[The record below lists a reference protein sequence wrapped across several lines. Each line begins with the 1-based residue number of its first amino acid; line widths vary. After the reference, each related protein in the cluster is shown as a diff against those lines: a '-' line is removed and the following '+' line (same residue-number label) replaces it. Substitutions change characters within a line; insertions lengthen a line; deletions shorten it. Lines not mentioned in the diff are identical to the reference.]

1 MQRNTF
7 IKLTTVLATGLLL
20 NTPAHAQTTT
30 INVAAIADFAGP
42 YASVMPQMQGGRL
55 AVIEWWNK
63 EVGSKLN
70 VQIAVKTFDT
80 RYDVAQTASLWPGI
94 KAELKPV
101 LVLGLGGPDAAAL
114 QQRLPDDK
122 VPMLMGTAAYGFGW
136 KPNQWVLNLRPTYPH
151 EAAGF
156 LEWFRTT
163 KLQDKR
169 PVKVAIIT
177 SEATPA
183 YADMAKGLQSYT
195 KANPDKAT
203 FVEAIWTEVQPTDLT
218 LPVRRLVNAGTDV
231 IVIQTNTAQAV
242 ATKRALQALGK
253 NVPIMLSL
261 HNGVVGSSKA
271 LGDPNGFADD
281 FEVGAIADA
290 TEDDTAARKFYR
302 MLQEKHGLKS
312 GWNAMTIMGLGQSI
326 VAVRSIEATL
336 KAKGAGKVTG
346 EAVRETLLAS
356 QFTSNDLMG
365 VLPGM
370 DFSNDA
376 PFPTGTSKVNIA
388 TMKDGKVV
396 RAAGDVT
403 VPMVNKW

>member
-7 IKLTTVLATGLLL
+7 LKLTAALATGLLL
-20 NTPAHAQTTT
+20 NAPAHAQTTT
-30 INVAAIADFAGP
+30 INVAAFADFAGP
-42 YASVMPQMQGGRL
+42 YANVMPQMQGGRL

-70 VQIAVKTFDT
+70 VQIVVKTFDM

-94 KAELKPV
+94 KAEVKPA
-101 LVLGLGGPDAAAL
+101 LLLGLGGPDAAAL
-114 QQRLPDDK
+114 QQRLPEDK
-122 VPMLMGTAAYGFGW
+122 VPMLLGTAAYGFGW

-163 KLQDKR
+163 KLEGKR

-218 LPVRRLVNAGTDV
+218 LAVRRLVNAGTDV

-242 ATKRALQALGK
+242 ATK
-253 NVPIMLSL
+253 
-261 HNGVVGSSKA
+261 
-271 LGDPNGFADD
+271 
-281 FEVGAIADA
+281 
-290 TEDDTAARKFYR
+290 
-302 MLQEKHGLKS
+302 
-312 GWNAMTIMGLGQSI
+312 
-326 VAVRSIEATL
+326 
-336 KAKGAGKVTG
+336 
-346 EAVRETLLAS
+346 
-356 QFTSNDLMG
+356 
-365 VLPGM
+365 
-370 DFSNDA
+370 
-376 PFPTGTSKVNIA
+376 
-388 TMKDGKVV
+388 
-396 RAAGDVT
+396 
-403 VPMVNKW
+403 